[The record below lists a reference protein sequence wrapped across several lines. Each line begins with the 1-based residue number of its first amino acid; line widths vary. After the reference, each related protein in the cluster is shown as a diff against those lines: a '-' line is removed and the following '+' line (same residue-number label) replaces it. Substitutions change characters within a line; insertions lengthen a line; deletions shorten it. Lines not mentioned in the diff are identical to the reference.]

1 MKAIN
6 ETCYGKQISSVL
18 SDVLD
23 RYIIGD
29 VYQDVLRN
37 NDISRTHLTNLKK
50 GRVKLNENNVDVVNA
65 MRKKALKI
73 VKDNEAKA
81 KRDKRVLEE

>member
-6 ETCYGKQISSVL
+6 ETCYGKRISSVL

-23 RYIIGD
+23 RYIKGD
-29 VYQDVLRN
+29 TYQEILSN
-37 NDISRTHLTNLKK
+37 HSISKTRLTDLKK